1 MNRTVTR
8 RAFTLVELLVVI
20 TIIGILIALLL
31 PAVQAAREAA
41 RRAQCVNNLK
51 QAGLA
56 LHNYHTAYESFPYLR
71 CGTYN
76 GNPISSNMD
85 SLSGW
90 VSLLPY
96 IEQNPLYLQIVN
108 GTGSTTLT
116 GVRAWGPNPVD
127 HGSAFAPFYTQVTQI
142 LCPSDDGGRR
152 KQPLDPGRSNYAF
165 CAGDNIGDVD
175 YLVRYPG
182 NTAITQ
188 PTRGIFGWH
197 SGTRIADIR
206 DGTSNTVAMS
216 ERAIC
221 QDQLRVKG
229 GTIVSGKTHSS
240 APNTCTAGAGV
251 GGLFNSSYNSG
262 NTAAVTGLNYAVGF
276 ACYTGFNTVAPP
288 NSPSCSSNTT
298 GSLLV
303 TPPTSKTQAPSMSSV
318 TNGEWGGIYTASS
331 YHPGGVNCLLGD
343 GSVRFI
349 SDNIDTGSQT
359 LSESSSFAALTGQ
372 ASTPLMPNQPS
383 RYGTWGALGTR
394 AGGEQLGAF

>member
-1 MNRTVTR
+1 MNRTVSR

-76 GNPISSNMD
+76 GSSDTSNMD
-85 SLSGW
+85 RLSGW
-90 VSLLPY
+90 ISLLPY

-108 GTGSTTLT
+108 GTGSTVGGFST
-116 GVRAWGPNPVD
+116 RAWGPDPVVR
-127 HGSAFAPFYTQVTQI
+127 GSAFAPYYTQVTQL

-175 YLVRYPG
+175 YLVQYPG
-182 NTAITQ
+182 NSSIVQ

-206 DGTSNTVAMS
+206 DGTSNTIAMS

-221 QDQLRVKG
+221 LDQMRIKG
-229 GTIVSGKTHSS
+229 GTATSINVQYSTV
-240 APNTCTAGAGV
+240 PNTCTATAGV
-251 GGLFNSSYNSG
+251 GGLYSTSS
-262 NTAAVTGLNYAVGF
+262 TAAVTGLNYAVGF
-276 ACYTGFNTVAPP
+276 AAYTGFNTVTAP
-288 NSPSCSSNTT
+288 NSPSCSQNTS
-298 GSLLV
+298 GALPH
-303 TPPTSKTQAPSMSSV
+303 TPPTSATQSPATPSD
-318 TNGEWGGIYTASS
+318 NAGGIYSASS

-349 SDNIDTGSQT
+349 SDSIDTGSQSIPQT
-359 LSESSSFAALTGQ
+359 QAWAGISGQ
-372 ASTPLMPNQPS
+372 AAVALMPNQPS